1 MCDTFDDLEIVCESL
16 LCSLFFFFSSLF
28 VRINVIING
37 LNNNFAVNY
46 LMMLSR
52 DLKGLRFW
60 DLKALCFRILQQHTI
75 LGFGGY

>member
-1 MCDTFDDLEIVCESL
+1 MCDTFDDLEIVSESL

-37 LNNNFAVNY
+37 LNNSFAVNY

-52 DLKGLRFW
+52 DLKALRFW
-60 DLKALCFRILQQHTI
+60 DRKSVMF
-75 LGFGGY
+75 